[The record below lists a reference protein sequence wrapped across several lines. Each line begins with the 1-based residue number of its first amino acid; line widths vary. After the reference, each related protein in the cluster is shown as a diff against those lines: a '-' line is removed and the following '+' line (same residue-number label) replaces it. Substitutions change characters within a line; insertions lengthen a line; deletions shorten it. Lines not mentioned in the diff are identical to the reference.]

1 MLLWKRSFW
10 CQALVLGLLQ
20 GIKHSDHFGFICR
33 DQLESGPSQYV
44 CFVFQCASE
53 SLVSHARLVKENNLI
68 LLFWPPANLSV
79 YVCVCAHLCTSG
91 GWGDAYVEAGL
102 LYSSSSAE
110 QQNRDPA
117 MWSLPHAW
125 PAQAL
130 WADWRWFL
138 PSGLVSGIIHEHI
151 DPWGPSEG
159 QIDKKNLKMRWLF
172 CPPLSPGLYPPR
184 AKLAIQKYLSQLTDN
199 EQAEIFE
206 RVQVLF
212 AETKC
217 RHCSYFGVSS
227 LFLEV
232 MFSCVQRL
240 KPRSDQEENEL
251 VIFHLRQLCDN
262 KQTSHVHIG
271 EVCQIHAPP

>member
-1 MLLWKRSFW
+1 MSSWRRFF
-10 CQALVLGLLQ
+10 CFHALPLCSPQ

-33 DQLESGPSQYV
+33 DQLESGPSQYG

-53 SLVSHARLVKENNLI
+53 SLVSHTRPVNENNSI
-68 LLFWPPANLSV
+68 LLFWAPRTSLCMHVLS
-79 YVCVCAHLCTSG
+79 YWCTSG
-91 GWGDAYVEAGL
+91 GWGDADLEAGL

-117 MWSLPHAW
+117 VWSLPHAW
-125 PAQAL
+125 PAQTL
-130 WADWRWFL
+130 WADRRWFL
-138 PSGLVSGIIHEHI
+138 PPGTCLWHYSWTYWCMGCFRRT
-151 DPWGPSEG
+151 
-159 QIDKKNLKMRWLF
+159 DKQNEKMRGLY

-199 EQAEIFE
+199 EQAEMFE

-212 AETKC
+212 SELREKAGTLFILPSV
-217 RHCSYFGVSS
+217 SYFWC
-227 LFLEV
+227 LC
-232 MFSCVQRL
+232 CVQRL

-262 KQTSHVHIG
+262 KQASHIHIG
-271 EVCQIHAPP
+271 EVCPIHTSP